1 MNREQD
7 LMQRL
12 AVSQKIMQKHGEM
25 SRNTIREINNGI
37 TVEEYQPVNAK
48 YNLPEEFMPE
58 QKQITNNFDP
68 SKPIEEERILKSK
81 LPDEIKRLMIE
92 QPIVQQNNMGGQTPI
107 SEEVIQGA
115 QRLMNINP
123 KKTITE
129 NNNQPISKNNET
141 KQSVSSN
148 INMNE
153 IKSMLRDV
161 VRDTVRDVVREELKV
176 AGMLVESNTNSNEI
190 IQFKVGKHL
199 FVGNVTKIK
208 KLQ

>member
-1 MNREQD
+1 
-7 LMQRL
+7 
-12 AVSQKIMQKHGEM
+12 
-25 SRNTIREINNGI
+25 
-37 TVEEYQPVNAK
+37 
-48 YNLPEEFMPE
+48 
-58 QKQITNNFDP
+58 
-68 SKPIEEERILKSK
+68 
-81 LPDEIKRLMIE
+81 
-92 QPIVQQNNMGGQTPI
+92 
-107 SEEVIQGA
+107 
-115 QRLMNINP
+115 MNINP

-176 AGMLVESNTNSNEI
+176 AGMLVESTTNSNEV